1 MFYKKLQ
8 KNKSHKKGFTLI
20 ETMVAISILLISI
33 IGPLEIASK
42 GLFSAIYAKEEITA
56 FYLAQEGV
64 ELLKN
69 VRDSNYLLDAYTAT
83 GNSDWLKDVNDCVLD
98 PAQSKTVGCIVDPT
112 NPLQEIVIC
121 DESDKCPPLKFDE
134 TSGIYN
140 YSSDSSIP
148 ESKFTRTV
156 YIEYD
161 PLTPNEATVVSK
173 VAWSSS
179 LLGNQKSTTLTA
191 TMFNWQR

>member
-1 MFYKKLQ
+1 MQRKKIQ
-8 KNKSHKKGFTLI
+8 FKKAFTLI
-20 ETMVAISILLISI
+20 ETMVAISILLISV

-64 ELLKN
+64 EVIKN
-69 VRDSNYLLDAYTAT
+69 VRDSNYLFDAYTAT
-83 GNSDWLKDVNDCVLD
+83 GNSNWLNDVNECVLD
-98 PAQSKTVGCIVDPT
+98 PAQNKTVGCIVDPT
-112 NPLQEIVIC
+112 QFGNEPEEIITC
-121 DESDKCPPLKFDE
+121 DEDDKCPPLKFDE
-134 TSGIYN
+134 FSGIYN
-140 YSSDSSIP
+140 YISDPDVP

-161 PLTPNEATVVSK
+161 SATPDEAKVVSK
-173 VAWSSS
+173 VTWSTS